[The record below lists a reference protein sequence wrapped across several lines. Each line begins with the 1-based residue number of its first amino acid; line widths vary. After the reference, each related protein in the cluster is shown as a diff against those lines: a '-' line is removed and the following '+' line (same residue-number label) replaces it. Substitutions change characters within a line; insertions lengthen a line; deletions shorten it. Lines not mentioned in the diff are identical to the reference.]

1 MFAVDTRR
9 NICFIRYMASKK
21 VPLATGEYY
30 HVFNRGVAKMRIFN
44 NFYDYNRFL
53 KCVLYYQIDG
63 QKPRF
68 SIFTP
73 ETYELDSSKKIV
85 DIISYCFMPN
95 HFHFMLKQTRDG
107 GISEFISKISNSYTK
122 YFNIKN
128 ARVGPILQGDFKAVH
143 IESNEQLL
151 HVTRYIHLNPLIGF
165 VVKDLEIYKWSSY
178 SEYTDLISDGI
189 CEKDIILGQFETKVD
204 YKQFVLDHI
213 DYAKRLD
220 YIKHLLL
227 DYESGWV

>member
-1 MFAVDTRR
+1 
-9 NICFIRYMASKK
+9 MASRK
-21 VPLATGEYY
+21 VPLATDEYY
-30 HVFNRGVAKMRIFN
+30 HIFNRGVAKMRIFN
-44 NFYDYNRFL
+44 NFYDFNRFL
-53 KCVLYYQIDG
+53 KCVIYYQIDA

-68 SIFTP
+68 SVFTP

-95 HFHFMLKQTRDG
+95 HFHFLLKQVRDG

-128 ARVGPILQGDFKAVH
+128 NRVGPILQGDFKAVH

-165 VVKDLEIYKWSSY
+165 VTKDLETYKWSSY
-178 SEYTDLISDGI
+178 PEYIGLESDGI
-189 CEKDIILGQFETKVD
+189 SEKDIVLDQFESKKD
-204 YKQFVLDHI
+204 YKRFVQDHI
-213 DYAKRLD
+213 DYARKLD
-220 YIKHLLL
+220 QIKHLLL
-227 DYESGWV
+227 DFESGWI

>member
-1 MFAVDTRR
+1 
-9 NICFIRYMASKK
+9 MASRK
-21 VPLATGEYY
+21 VPLAAGEYY
-30 HVFNRGVAKMRIFN
+30 HIFNRGVAKMRIFN
-44 NFYDYNRFL
+44 NSYDYNRFL

-73 ETYELDSSKKIV
+73 ETYELDSTKKIV

-95 HFHFMLKQTRDG
+95 HFHFLLKQIRDG
-107 GISEFISKISNSYTK
+107 GTSEFISRISNSYTK

-128 ARVGPILQGDFKAVH
+128 NRVGPLLQGDFKAVH

-151 HVTRYIHLNPLIGF
+151 HLGRYIHLNPLIGF
-165 VVKDLEIYKWSSY
+165 VTKNLETYRWSSY
-178 SEYTDLISDGI
+178 SEYIDSARDGV
-189 CEKDIILGQFETKVD
+189 CEKDIILDQFKTKGD

-213 DYAKRLD
+213 DYARKLD
-220 YIKHLLL
+220 RVKHLLL
-227 DYESGWV
+227 DFESEWV

>member
-1 MFAVDTRR
+1 
-9 NICFIRYMASKK
+9 MASRK

-30 HVFNRGVAKMRIFN
+30 HVFNRGVAKMRIFS

-73 ETYELDSSKKIV
+73 ETHELDPSKKIV
-85 DIISYCFMPN
+85 DIISYCLMPN
-95 HFHFMLKQTRDG
+95 HFHFLLKQVRDG
-107 GISEFISKISNSYTK
+107 GISEFVSRISNSYTK

-128 ARVGPILQGDFKAVH
+128 NRVGPILQGDFKAVY

-151 HVTRYIHLNPLIGF
+151 HVSRYIHLNPLIGF
-165 VVKDLEIYKWSSY
+165 VTKDIETYKWSSY
-178 SEYTDLISDGI
+178 LEYIGLRNDRI
-189 CEKDIILGQFETKVD
+189 CENNIIIDQFNTKRD
-204 YKQFVLDHI
+204 YKTFVLDHV
-213 DYAKRLD
+213 DYAKKLD
-220 YIKHLLL
+220 QIKYLLL
-227 DYESGWV
+227 DFESGWV

>member
-1 MFAVDTRR
+1 
-9 NICFIRYMASKK
+9 MASRK

-30 HVFNRGVAKMRIFN
+30 HIFNRGVAKMRIFN

-53 KCVLYYQIDG
+53 KCVLYYEI
-63 QKPRF
+63 
-68 SIFTP
+68 
-73 ETYELDSSKKIV
+73 DSSKKIV

-95 HFHFMLKQTRDG
+95 HFHFLLKQVTDG

-128 ARVGPILQGDFKAVH
+128 NRVGPILQGDFKAVH
-143 IESNEQLL
+143 VESNEQLL
-151 HVTRYIHLNPLIGF
+151 HLGRYIHLNPLIGF
-165 VVKDLEIYKWSSY
+165 VTKNLETYRWSSY
-178 SEYTDLISDGI
+178 PEYINSI
-189 CEKDIILGQFETKVD
+189 NNEVCQKEVILDQFETKNS

-213 DYAKRLD
+213 DYAKKID
-220 YIKHLLL
+220 QIKHLLL